1 MAAVTRTEWQALASL
16 LALVAIFAWFQMRMM
31 DGWTIVD
38 QPAAKLFGI
47 YIVVIAFSAFAE
59 ILIASLGAAID
70 GKRVVKD
77 ERDLAIDARANQNER
92 IFIIVAVNVL
102 IWQAL
107 MEEVFAGHA
116 LPKIDLTSLPE
127 LFFFLFA
134 ILFGGEIVKRL
145 STLWLY
151 RLQSALSDA

>member
-1 MAAVTRTEWQALASL
+1 MASFTRTEWKALGSL
-16 LALVAIFAWFQMRMM
+16 VALVAIFAWFQMRML

-38 QPAAKLFGI
+38 QPASKLFGI
-47 YIVVIAFSAFAE
+47 YIVVIALSTFAE
-59 ILIASLGAAID
+59 ILIASISGGSGGRRIE
-70 GKRVVKD
+70 KD
-77 ERDLAIDARANQNER
+77 ERDLAIDARAGQNER

-107 MEEVFAGHA
+107 MEGVYAGHI
-116 LPKIDLTSLPE
+116 LPKIDLTSLPT

-134 ILFGGEIVKRL
+134 ILFGGEVVKRL

-151 RLQSALSDA
+151 RLQSASGRA